1 MKKQLSLL
9 LMLLVSLSLL
19 AGGKGKI
26 VFESTRYDFGYIEE
40 SKGRVAHSF
49 EFTNIGK
56 EALII
61 IDTRSMCGCT
71 ASQYSREPIAPG
83 KKGSIDVTFDPKGR
97 PGAFRKEIKVYTST
111 GKSPVKLIIEGVV
124 VPKKQK

>member
-1 MKKQLSLL
+1 
-9 LMLLVSLSLL
+9 MLWISLSLF

-40 SKGRVAHSF
+40 SKGVVAHNF
-49 EFTNIGK
+49 KFTNTGK
-56 EALII
+56 GALII

-71 ASQYSREPIAPG
+71 ASKYSREPIAPG

-97 PGAFRKEIKVYTST
+97 PGAFRKEIKVYTSA
-111 GKSPVKLIIEGVV
+111 GKSPVKLIVEGVV
-124 VPKKQK
+124 VPKKQ

>member
-1 MKKQLSLL
+1 MKKTLSLL
-9 LMLLVSLSLL
+9 LMLWISLSLF

-40 SKGRVAHSF
+40 SNGVVAHHF
-49 EFTNIGK
+49 EFTNTGK
-56 EALII
+56 GALII

-71 ASQYSREPIAPG
+71 ASKYSREPIAPG

-97 PGAFRKEIKVYTST
+97 PGAFRKEIKVYTSA
-111 GKSPVKLIIEGVV
+111 GKSPVKLIVEGVV
-124 VPKKQK
+124 VPKKQ